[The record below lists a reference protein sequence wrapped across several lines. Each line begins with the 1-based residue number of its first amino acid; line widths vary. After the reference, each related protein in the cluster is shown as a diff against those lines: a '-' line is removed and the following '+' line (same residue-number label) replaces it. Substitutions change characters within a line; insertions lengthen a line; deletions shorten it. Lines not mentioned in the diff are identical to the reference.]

1 MPSRNIHLTKEWDQ
15 FVAEQVEAGQYAN
28 ASEVVRAGLSALKN
42 SEETRKAKLEALR
55 SAVLHGINS
64 GVAEGD
70 VMAEAR
76 ELVRRRAAENASKE
90 RISA

>member
-1 MPSRNIHLTKEWDQ
+1 MFRFSEREIHTTDFRGDFL
-15 FVAEQVEAGQYAN
+15 G
-28 ASEVVRAGLSALKN
+28 
-42 SEETRKAKLEALR
+42 ALR